1 MDQLRQLK
9 RSVRHLLARIAAV
22 QACGLRARME
32 SSDLKSLSSETSLR
46 HAALVVGIA
55 FIISAVL
62 VTVVDDLLLANF
74 VIPGDAVVL
83 ANDIAASRE
92 RFIVAALVY
101 LSVLLL
107 DSIIGIAL
115 LILIRPAGQYMAFA
129 VGGLRIAYA
138 ITLAIAV
145 TGLMFQL
152 VDAQLFSAIKLF
164 GYLFFATHIFVLGAA
179 IVKASY
185 LPNFIGVFLLVA
197 SVAYGVFFFDI
208 ALPEALSLAAML
220 IMALAEL
227 SLSIWLIVARNRLRL
242 SID

>member
-1 MDQLRQLK
+1 MSKAPFTRYVRTAVHWAAAALPNRPESFALRNP
-9 RSVRHLLARIAAV
+9 
-22 QACGLRARME
+22 E
-32 SSDLKSLSSETSLR
+32 SETSLR

-74 VIPGDAVVL
+74 VIPGDAAVL

-115 LILIRPAGQYMAFA
+115 LILIRPAGRYMALA
-129 VGGLRIAYA
+129 VGSLRIAYA

-152 VDAQLFSAIKLF
+152 VDAQLFSAIKLI
-164 GYLFFATHIFVLGAA
+164 GYLFFAAHIFVLGAA

-185 LPNFIGVFLLVA
+185 LPNFVGVFLLVA

-208 ALPEALSLAAML
+208 ALPEALSLSAML
-220 IMALAEL
+220 IIALAEL
-227 SLSIWLIVARNRLRL
+227 SLSIWLIAARNRLRL
-242 SID
+242 PID